1 MLHSMADPSTPGP
14 DHHRSA
20 DTRQEWPHSRV
31 YRGRDDSLL
40 QLETRLK
47 AVDRYFNL
55 RNHPARSDGPVGLH
69 HDLSHELEV
78 IDEQLHRLIRL
89 VDRMLDGSGTESLA
103 FRHYLEVQWLSDDR
117 RDSILRQHRDQDRPE
132 ESLYSLLVGLRSLA
146 QLTADARAIGQV
158 HLPSFRAF
166 ADQYRSLI
174 VHNRFFGPLAN
185 HPLYPTA
192 GWTTH
197 PAVQGSIRL
206 ASSQRLRRSL
216 GFTILILGR
225 YLTIL
230 NWINPLK
237 TDRAEVI
244 GTIPL
249 LALLRSEFRSLRVYL
264 ERSLRGRFFPDG
276 TRTEAER
283 EVLSCVDSMAFQL
296 AAEEERAFDTFLR
309 DYHKSTNLF
318 EMASRVEAV
327 KQLLTVFF
335 EGATLALLKIVSS
348 HVVPEEIFP
357 DMAIRLEQ
365 SARLRED
372 LWIFAE
378 VLGHV
383 VLSISDPDS
392 DLEERRRMYRRLLDF
407 LTYFETLS
415 FEGIRF
421 TEYDSF
427 VSFFTEM
434 RELRDEPFD
443 DQARNQDIVS
453 NFECFRIFIEM
464 VRGHV
469 SQRAELQGTSLDT
482 DHARNVLDQFLSR

>member
-1 MLHSMADPSTPGP
+1 MTGAPSGGAAEERAADAPSAWG
-14 DHHRSA
+14 R
-20 DTRQEWPHSRV
+20 SRV
-31 YRGRDDSLL
+31 YRDGDDSLL

-69 HDLSHELEV
+69 HELSHELEV
-78 IDEQLHRLIRL
+78 VDVQLHRLIRL
-89 VDRMLDGSGTESLA
+89 VERMLDSSGTDSLA
-103 FRHYLEVQWLSDDR
+103 FQHYLEVQWLSDDR

-146 QLTADARAIGQV
+146 QLTADARAIGSV
-158 HLPSFRAF
+158 HLPTFRAF

-185 HPLYPTA
+185 HPLYPTT

-197 PAVQGSIRL
+197 PAVQGSIRQ

-216 GFTILILGR
+216 GFTLLILGR

-230 NWINPLK
+230 NWVNPLR
-237 TDRAEVI
+237 TDRSEVI
-244 GTIPL
+244 GAMPL
-249 LALLRSEFRSLRVYL
+249 LAVLRSEFRSLRVYL
-264 ERSLRGRFFPDG
+264 ERSLRDRFFPDG
-276 TRTEAER
+276 TRTAAER

-309 DYHKSTNLF
+309 DYSSSANVF

-335 EGATLALLKIVSS
+335 EGATVALLKIVAPQ
-348 HVVPEEIFP
+348 VVAEEIFP
-357 DMAIRLEQ
+357 DMVVRFEQ

-383 VLSISDPDS
+383 VLSISDSESSP
-392 DLEERRRMYRRLLDF
+392 EERRHMYRRLLDF
-407 LTYFETLS
+407 LTYFENLS
-415 FEGIRF
+415 FDGIRL

-427 VSFFTEM
+427 VSFFSEM
-434 RELRDEPFD
+434 RELRNEPFD
-443 DQARNQDIVS
+443 SRVRNQDIVS

-482 DHARNVLDQFLSR
+482 NHARNVLDQFLSR